1 MVERTL
7 LFGVLLFII
16 LFILNSKLTTI
27 SKKKLSFKLS
37 VFFGVLTLLFLAVGG
52 ISDEFSGIA
61 VVTFILTLISMGIS
75 IVQYIVKILNG
86 KIDVFL
92 AFFFL
97 TIVLCEVYTRID
109 PYGYFIYFLFN
120 KIIDVHKYEIYAII
134 GFIIFLSIKIF
145 AGIFFKK
152 DLNFLDKNHFQVKD
166 GKGK

>member
-7 LFGVLLFII
+7 LFGILLFIV

-27 SKKKLSFKLS
+27 SNKKLSSKLS
-37 VFFGVLTLLFLAVGG
+37 VFFGILTLLFLAVGG
-52 ISDEFSGIA
+52 ISDEFSDIA

-75 IVQYIVKILNG
+75 IVQY
-86 KIDVFL
+86 
-92 AFFFL
+92 
-97 TIVLCEVYTRID
+97 
-109 PYGYFIYFLFN
+109 FLFN
-120 KIIDVHKYEIYAII
+120 KSVDIHKYEIYAII

-152 DLNFLDKNHFQVKD
+152 DLNFLDKNYFQVKD

>member
-7 LFGVLLFII
+7 LFGILLFIV

-27 SKKKLSFKLS
+27 SNKKLSSKLS
-37 VFFGVLTLLFLAVGG
+37 VFFGILTLLFLAVGG
-52 ISDEFSGIA
+52 ISDEFSDIA
-61 VVTFILTLISMGIS
+61 VVTFILTL
-75 IVQYIVKILNG
+75 NG
-86 KIDVFL
+86 KVDVFL

-97 TIVLCEVYTRID
+97 TIVLCEVYIRID
-109 PYGYFIYFLFN
+109 PYGSFIYFLFN
-120 KIIDVHKYEIYAII
+120 KSVDIHKYEIYAII

-152 DLNFLDKNHFQVKD
+152 DLNFLDKNYFQVKD

>member
-37 VFFGVLTLLFLAVGG
+37 VFFGVLTLLFLAMGG

-120 KIIDVHKYEIYAII
+120 KSIDVHKYEIYAII

-145 AGIFFKK
+145 AGIFFKT
-152 DLNFLDKNHFQVKD
+152 DLNFLDKNHFQAKD

>member
-7 LFGVLLFII
+7 LFGILLFIV

-27 SKKKLSFKLS
+27 SNKKLSSKLS
-37 VFFGVLTLLFLAVGG
+37 VFFGILTLLFLAVGG
-52 ISDEFSGIA
+52 ISNEFSDIA
-61 VVTFILTLISMGIS
+61 VVTFILTLISMG
-75 IVQYIVKILNG
+75 
-86 KIDVFL
+86 IDVFL

-97 TIVLCEVYTRID
+97 TIVLCEVYIRID
-109 PYGYFIYFLFN
+109 PYGSFIYFLFN
-120 KIIDVHKYEIYAII
+120 KSVDIHKYEIYAII

-152 DLNFLDKNHFQVKD
+152 DLNFLDKNYFQVKD